1 MVAVGAVLNSGSN
14 AMRRLY
20 TRVAGMGRWPGR
32 ALAFV
37 LGFAAVFSMPPVYQ
51 IYVLVPAMVGLL
63 WLSAAQPT
71 RWRAFV
77 IGWWFGAG
85 FFAAGLYWTSFA
97 LLVDAEKFAWLVPF
111 AIFGFAFGLGLFCAV
126 AALMAHLMPGGLTAK
141 ALTLVGAWTLLE
153 WLRSW
158 IFTGLPWNP
167 LGSVWVFSDT
177 LSQGAAVVGALGLS
191 FLTAFVATAP
201 GALVDRNR
209 GGALLVAAS
218 WLMVLA
224 LALGGQHRLANAA
237 QGSVPDVRLRLVQPL
252 IPQNEK
258 WQAERRAVNMAIQ
271 LDLSTHAPLPGEPA
285 PTHVIWAETAAPFFI
300 ADHAQ
305 WRAIV
310 GQSAPPGGLMIIGA
324 PRILPSPLPLGAQD
338 DQGLKVAN
346 SLLAIDGAGN
356 IRATFD
362 KFHLVP
368 FGEYVPLSEWLPL
381 ERITQGVGAFTA
393 GPGPQTLDL
402 EGLPPVSPLICYEI
416 IFPSTITDG
425 TGRAQWVL
433 NLTNDAWYGKTAGP
447 HQHFVSARLRAI
459 EQGLPVV
466 RVASTGISAIVD
478 AYGRVQASLALG
490 EKGFVD
496 GDLPKPATRTSVY
509 VRYGDGLALMLALG
523 ALLLGF
529 VLGRVWGWEQNNFN
543 ADMDGH

>member
-1 MVAVGAVLNSGSN
+1 MNTVGAVLGSGSN

-20 TRVAGMGRWPGR
+20 ARVAGLGRWSGR

-37 LGFAAVFSMPPVYQ
+37 LGFVAVFSMPPVYQ
-51 IYVLVPAMVGLL
+51 IYVLFPAMVGLL

-111 AIFGFAFGLGLFCAV
+111 AIFGFAFGLGLFTAV
-126 AALMAHLMPGGLTAK
+126 AALATHAMPGGLSAK

-167 LGSVWVFSDT
+167 LGSVWMFSDT

-209 GGALLVAAS
+209 WGAALVAAS
-218 WLMVLA
+218 GVMVVA
-224 LALGGQHRLANAA
+224 LALGGQHRLANAT

-252 IPQNEK
+252 IPQSQK
-258 WQAERRAVNMAIQ
+258 WQVERRAENMAIQ

-300 ADHAQ
+300 ADFAQ
-305 WRAIV
+305 WRQVV
-310 GQSAPPGGLMIIGA
+310 GASAPRGGLMIIGA
-324 PRILPSPLPLGAQD
+324 PRILNPEAIGSNEPQN
-338 DQGLKVAN
+338 LKVTN
-346 SLLAIDGAGN
+346 SLLAIDGAGD

-416 IFPSTITDG
+416 IFPSTVTDG
-425 TGRAQWVL
+425 TGRAQWIL

-478 AYGRVQASLALG
+478 AYGRVRQSLALG

-496 GDLPKPATRTSVY
+496 GDLPKPTARTSPY
-509 VRYGDGLALMLALG
+509 ARYGDGPALVLALG
-523 ALLLGF
+523 TLVLGF
-529 VLGRVWGWEQNNFN
+529 VLGRVLGRGQNNFN
-543 ADMDGH
+543 GDIDRH